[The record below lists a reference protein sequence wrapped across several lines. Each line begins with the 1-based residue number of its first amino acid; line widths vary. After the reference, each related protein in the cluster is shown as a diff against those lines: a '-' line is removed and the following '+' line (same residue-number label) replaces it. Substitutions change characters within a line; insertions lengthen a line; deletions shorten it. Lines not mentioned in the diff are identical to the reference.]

1 MKALHTPG
9 PWRHTEGKVVSS
21 PTHLIICDYRSHP
34 AMNDDTAE
42 ANARLIDA
50 APELL
55 EALQD
60 LFNTYGDDT
69 DPRWIAAQEALAKAT
84 EGKTT

>member
-1 MKALHTPG
+1 
-9 PWRHTEGKVVSS
+9 
-21 PTHLIICDYRSHP
+21 
-34 AMNDDTAE
+34 MNDDTAE